1 MEENIF
7 KDYLKGYINIHNDM
21 LDIDL
26 TDKKQEIERLTK
38 IIEANDQLVKNYMK
52 VADVESNDKE
62 KHKEFETGTKQ
73 YMENI
78 KNAEKEIEDIKRTQE
93 ENEKRKEEL
102 ENAKNRIRERAKA
115 YKEEKLAQEHKNKLN
130 NELQNKMYEY
140 NAKEYEINQKL
151 EKFKNIEL
159 ETTKEEIERI
169 GLENELRKISE
180 EKKTIQQQ
188 LNQETDMTKK

>member
-1 MEENIF
+1 M
-7 KDYLKGYINIHNDM
+7 LKIG
-21 LDIDL
+21 L
-26 TDKKQEIERLTK
+26 
-38 IIEANDQLVKNYMK
+38 
-52 VADVESNDKE
+52 
-62 KHKEFETGTKQ
+62 
-73 YMENI
+73 
-78 KNAEKEIEDIKRTQE
+78 EKE
-93 ENEKRKEEL
+93 RK
-102 ENAKNRIRERAKA
+102 
-115 YKEEKLAQEHKNKLN
+115 HKNKLN